1 MIDVFISEAA
11 GRFGIDPSTARAL
24 TGGVLKLI
32 KKEAPAEDFEAVA
45 DQVPGT
51 EAVVAESDQP
61 AADEGGL
68 LGGLG
73 GGLGGGFGGV
83 LGAAA
88 SALGGG
94 DVASLMSLFGESGL
108 GADQAGQFVQM
119 LVGFLKDKVGPEL
132 VQKIVAQVPALSSLL
147 S

>member
-45 DQVPGT
+45 EQVPGT

-68 LGGLG
+68 L